1 MAKKKV
7 TKRAVKSKK
16 DLDNNANPTEELTGF
31 EQYMENHK
39 KAPKGFGDTVAKVTK
54 ATGIDKAVK
63 FIAGEDCGCDER
75 KEALNELFK
84 YEKPDCL
91 EEEEFNF
98 IRDWKALNKSNVTY
112 DEKKKFF
119 EISNRIFSRKQ
130 NVNSSCAACI
140 RKIVDDVCLVY
151 DKYL

>member
-1 MAKKKV
+1 MAKKKTTRKKKV
-7 TKRAVKSKK
+7 VKKEVEKSP
-16 DLDNNANPTEELTGF
+16 LSSY
-31 EQYMENHK
+31 EQYKVNQE
-39 KAPKGFGDTVAKVTK
+39 KGSKGLGDTIAKVTK
-54 ATGIDKAVK
+54 ATGLDKAAK

-75 KEALNELFK
+75 KEVLNELFK

-130 NVNSSCAACI
+130 NPNSSCGACI
-140 RKIVDDVCLVY
+140 RKIIDDVCLVY
-151 DKYL
+151 DK

>member
-1 MAKKKV
+1 V
-7 TKRAVKSKK
+7 EKSP
-16 DLDNNANPTEELTGF
+16 LSSY
-31 EQYMENHK
+31 EQYKVNQE
-39 KAPKGFGDTVAKVTK
+39 KGSKGLGDTIAKATK
-54 ATGIDKAVK
+54 ATGLDKAVK

-75 KEALNELFK
+75 KEVLNELFK

-130 NVNSSCAACI
+130 NPNSSCGACI